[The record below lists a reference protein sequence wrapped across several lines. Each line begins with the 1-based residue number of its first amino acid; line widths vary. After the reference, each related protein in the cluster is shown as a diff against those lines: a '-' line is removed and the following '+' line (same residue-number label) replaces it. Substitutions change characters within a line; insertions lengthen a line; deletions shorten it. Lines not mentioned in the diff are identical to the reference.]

1 MRELQ
6 DTIIATPADMAL
18 FAMPIDLGRLMS
30 VDTPLVLVRFELEVI
45 GGAKL
50 VTSSG

>member
-6 DTIIATPADMAL
+6 DTINATPADMAL
-18 FAMPIDLGRLMS
+18 FATPIDLGCLIS
-30 VDTPLVLVRFELEVI
+30 VNTLLVRVRYELEVI

-50 VTSSG
+50 EDRF